1 MWNFIKKL
9 FGQGRNRISSFG
21 RTDTGKVRKKNEDN
35 FCILAERKFFV
46 VADGMGGHKGGE
58 VASRLAVESLVEIFS
73 PETIQAISGNPEEI
87 RHTMLNSF
95 RRCNKTV
102 MDQAGADEKL
112 KGMGSTLVA
121 CLLDNNNAY
130 VCHVGDVRCYLLNS
144 AKMIQITKD
153 HSIVAEQAGT
163 GAPENSP
170 GVSRSVVTR
179 VIGFPF
185 VQEPDFN
192 IVPLQND
199 DKILLC
205 SDGLWSMVSDE
216 EIEKIIRQAETAE
229 ESCDVLVSCANQAGG
244 KDNITAV
251 VVFC

>member
-9 FGQGRNRISSFG
+9 FGRGQIGISCFG
-21 RTDTGKVRKKNEDN
+21 RTDTGLVRKKNEDN
-35 FCILAERKFFV
+35 FCILAKRKFFV

-73 PETIQAISGNPEEI
+73 PETVLAISGNPEEI

-102 MDQAGADEKL
+102 MDQAEADEKL
-112 KGMGSTLVA
+112 KGMGSTLIA
-121 CLLDNNNAY
+121 CLIDSNTAY
-130 VCHVGDVRCYLLNS
+130 VCHVGDVRCYLLSS
-144 AKMIQITKD
+144 AGMTRITKD
-153 HSIVAEQAGT
+153 HSVVAEQAET

-170 GVSRSVVTR
+170 RVSRSVVTR
-179 VIGFPF
+179 AIGFPF
-185 VQEPDFN
+185 VKEPDFN
-192 IVPLQND
+192 IIPLQRD

-216 EIEKIIRQAETAE
+216 DIEEIIRQAETAE
-229 ESCDVLVSCANQAGG
+229 DACDVLVSRANQAGG

-251 VVFC
+251 IVFC